1 MTTKGIYSLISIYI
15 KVSGISILTIDKA
28 NSKNLIIKDMFEHID
43 IDVDNEESIEVIATI
58 AWDLTKNSLTTT
70 VAITVTITRSISGE
84 VTGLSLFPSSG
95 LDISLICSELPS
107 ISADNSNA
115 VTCTPNAHLTTAET
129 FTLVASY
136 SSIGGFNILIV
147 DENAKTFTI
156 NPDYTGV
163 RLLL

>member
-95 LDISLICSELPS
+95 LDISLICSELQKMK
-107 ISADNSNA
+107 ILMKIKLK
-115 VTCTPNAHLTTAET
+115 AHCPIKE
-129 FTLVASY
+129 
-136 SSIGGFNILIV
+136 I
-147 DENAKTFTI
+147 KTRGQF
-156 NPDYTGV
+156 
-163 RLLL
+163 

>member
-70 VAITVTITRSISGE
+70 VAITVTITRSISGK
-84 VTGLSLFPSSG
+84 L
-95 LDISLICSELPS
+95 LDYHYFHQ
-107 ISADNSNA
+107 
-115 VTCTPNAHLTTAET
+115 V
-129 FTLVASY
+129 
-136 SSIGGFNILIV
+136 G
-147 DENAKTFTI
+147 
-156 NPDYTGV
+156 
-163 RLLL
+163 